1 MVSPNSLYS
10 LAAIFLKILLIIFPD
25 LVFGKLGA
33 NCIISGVANGPI
45 CFLTQSLR
53 SLSKSPFDCSPEF
66 YARGADKVQKASEQY
81 KLFYQ
86 SEDFD
91 PQQFFINQTL

>member
-1 MVSPNSLYS
+1 MQV
-10 LAAIFLKILLIIFPD
+10 D
-25 LVFGKLGA
+25 V
-33 NCIISGVANGPI
+33 
-45 CFLTQSLR
+45 CFLR
-53 SLSKSPFDCSPEF
+53 FGRGIFDCSPEF
-66 YARGADKVQKASEQY
+66 YERGQDKVKRAAEQY

>member
-1 MVSPNSLYS
+1 MREE
-10 LAAIFLKILLIIFPD
+10 LIKF
-25 LVFGKLGA
+25 K
-33 NCIISGVANGPI
+33 
-45 CFLTQSLR
+45 
-53 SLSKSPFDCSPEF
+53 EH
-66 YARGADKVQKASEQY
+66 QKQY